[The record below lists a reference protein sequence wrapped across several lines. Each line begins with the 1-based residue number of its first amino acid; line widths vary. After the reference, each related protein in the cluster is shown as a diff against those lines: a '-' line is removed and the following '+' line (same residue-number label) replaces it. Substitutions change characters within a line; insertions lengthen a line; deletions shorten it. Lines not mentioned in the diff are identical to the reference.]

1 MSVETVVYR
10 FSPSHFKL
18 LTFFAGQE
26 GRPVSLAKMAQAA
39 GLSAQALKNELKLML
54 RDGYRFET
62 SADGKMRLAR
72 EPDRL
77 FPERLLRGLETTRLG
92 KTLHAFQKIGS
103 TNDRALLWGEKGTED
118 GTVLVAENQTRGR
131 GRQGRSWISSEG
143 KGLAFS
149 VLLRPALSFQEAS
162 ELTLAAAVAV
172 ALALEKW
179 KLKPRIK
186 WPNDVYLGGRKVCGI
201 LTETRGKQDK
211 IAFAV
216 LGIGVNLNQGPGD
229 FSKDLRS
236 VATSYYRHT
245 GKKIDRVAFFQ
256 SLLFQLEKVEGWV
269 RKRQFQRVL
278 SEWRKRSL
286 LNQRQVRIH
295 QPGRVLYAQ
304 VVGVDEQGSLLV
316 RNDFGMVE
324 KILAGD
330 VELLRLSKRKVQKR
344 PLKTG
349 DK

>member
-1 MSVETVVYR
+1 MSVETVAYR
-10 FSPSHFKL
+10 FSPVQFKVL
-18 LTFFAGQE
+18 ALFAKGE
-26 GRPVSLAKMAQAA
+26 GRPLWPGKLAPAA
-39 GLSAQALKNELKLML
+39 GLSPRELERELGSMA
-54 RDGYRFET
+54 RDGYKFEKQ
-62 SADGKMRLAR
+62 ADGKLRLAS

-77 FPERLLRGLETTRLG
+77 FPERLLRGLETDRLG
-92 KTLHAFQKIGS
+92 KTIYAFERIGS
-103 TNDRALLWGEKGTED
+103 TNDRALLMGEKGALD
-118 GTVLVAENQTRGR
+118 GTVWVAENQTRGR

-211 IAFAV
+211 MAFAV
-216 LGIGVNLNQGPGD
+216 LGIGVNLNQGAKD
-229 FSKDLRS
+229 FSKDIRS
-236 VATSYYRHT
+236 LATSYCRHT

-286 LNQRQVRIH
+286 LNQRQVRIQ
-295 QPGRVLYAQ
+295 QPGRVLNAQ
-304 VVGVDEQGSLLV
+304 VVGVG
-316 RNDFGMVE
+316 G
-324 KILAGD
+324 G
-330 VELLRLSKRKVQKR
+330 
-344 PLKTG
+344 G
-349 DK
+349 

>member
-1 MSVETVVYR
+1 
-10 FSPSHFKL
+10 
-18 LTFFAGQE
+18 
-26 GRPVSLAKMAQAA
+26 
-39 GLSAQALKNELKLML
+39 
-54 RDGYRFET
+54 
-62 SADGKMRLAR
+62 
-72 EPDRL
+72 
-77 FPERLLRGLETTRLG
+77 
-92 KTLHAFQKIGS
+92 
-103 TNDRALLWGEKGTED
+103 
-118 GTVLVAENQTRGR
+118 
-131 GRQGRSWISSEG
+131 
-143 KGLAFS
+143 
-149 VLLRPALSFQEAS
+149 
-162 ELTLAAAVAV
+162 VAV
-172 ALALEKW
+172 ALALEEW

-216 LGIGVNLNQGPGD
+216 LGIGINLNQEPGD

-236 VATSYYRHT
+236 LATSYYRHT

-278 SEWRKRSL
+278 SEWSKRSL

-304 VVGVDEQGSLLV
+304 VVGVDERGSLLV